1 MIQLKTCHLLIP
13 HELAKE
19 VMGDESHVFL
29 RYYPERKSLL
39 LASVSQVWFK
49 KMHQAGQFM
58 LKNKNLQGDKT
69 VAIHEILID
78 NELDEE
84 DKELF
89 FEIQGQGKILNIQ
102 L

>member
-1 MIQLKTCHLLIP
+1 MNHTFFYAIIL
-13 HELAKE
+13 
-19 VMGDESHVFL
+19 
-29 RYYPERKSLL
+29 
-39 LASVSQVWFK
+39 SQVWFK